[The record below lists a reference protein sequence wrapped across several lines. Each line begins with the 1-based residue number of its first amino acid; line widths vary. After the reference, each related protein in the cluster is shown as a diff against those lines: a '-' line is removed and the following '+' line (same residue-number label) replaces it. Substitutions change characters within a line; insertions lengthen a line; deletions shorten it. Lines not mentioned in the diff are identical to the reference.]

1 MRKSLWI
8 AYILIIFFCLA
19 ACGEAAD
26 AAPTTDPTPAA
37 TPAPIAAPT
46 PTPIPTPTPAPEPI
60 RAELLVAGDI
70 VMHEGMNEQALSDGG
85 GSYDYAPLFEDVRAL
100 IEGAD
105 YASWVLDLL
114 TPAFLFQLLALAALG
129 IAAHE
134 TGHALQHARKYV
146 PLTFRNMM
154 VFPTMVT
161 SKLAIPIIILG
172 IILTSFIGEGALV
185 IATVGIIFFALSVVF
200 ALITLPVEF
209 NASKRAIDLLESNHI
224 IDSDEVPAVKEVLNA
239 AALTYVAS
247 AAAAIAT
254 LLRLILIVRRRNN

>member
-1 MRKSLWI
+1 MFISFEYI
-8 AYILIIFFCLA
+8 IILIPAMILA
-19 ACGEAAD
+19 FYAQSKVDKAYNKYSKVMARSGLTGHEVAQRLLD
-26 AAPTTDPTPAA
+26 ANGVTDVK
-37 TPAPIAAPT
+37 IGRVGGKLSDNYS
-46 PTPIPTPTPAPEPI
+46 PEQK
-60 RAELLVAGDI
+60 LL
-70 VMHEGMNEQALSDGG
+70 NLSDG
-85 GSYDYAPLFEDVRAL
+85 VR
-100 IEGAD
+100 E
-105 YASWVLDLL
+105 SSS
-114 TPAFLFQLLALAALG
+114 LAALG